1 MVVYCLHYDT
11 CQPNHKCVIWG
22 EFYEEYHYCCFRN
35 HFNNHIRLFKKPT
48 IRFWSICFAYFY
60 KDYSCDQVTLEMQ
73 RVASKVSEVS
83 GVQRS
88 KATNDAVVTGVGVVI
103 FWPALFFLMGDDK
116 EQELAQLK
124 GELDA
129 LEQAAVQKNCHQLL
143 DRIKRERDE
152 VEETN

>member
-1 MVVYCLHYDT
+1 MKHVVIT
-11 CQPNHKCVIWG
+11 TSVIILIVLSG
-22 EFYEEYHYCCFRN
+22 CSKN
-35 HFNNHIRLFKKPT
+35 PQ
-48 IRFWSICFAYFY
+48 SVSGAYVSPIFY

-103 FWPALFFLMGDDK
+103 FWPALFFLMGNDK